1 MTALQLNAE
10 LLRQLSYIAD
20 DETYLRK
27 ALNTIKRLVA
37 EKTISENESVGM
49 VSEKPHSEYLNDIQE
64 MCDNVKLIKA
74 GKIKGRPVESLLDE
88 L

>member
-1 MTALQLNAE
+1 MTTLQLHAE

-27 ALNTIKRLVA
+27 ALNSIKRLVA
-37 EKTISENESVGM
+37 EKNESVGM
-49 VSEKPHSEYLNDIQE
+49 VSEKQHSEYLSDIQE

-74 GKIKGRPVESLLDE
+74 GNLNGRPVESLLDE

>member
-10 LLRQLSYIAD
+10 LLKQLSYIAD

-27 ALNTIKRLVA
+27 ALNYIKQLA
-37 EKTISENESVGM
+37 NEKVFSENEFTGM
-49 VSEKPHSEYLNDIQE
+49 VSDKPHSEYLSDIE
-64 MCDNVKLIKA
+64 ELCDNVKLIKA
-74 GKIKGRPVESLLDE
+74 GKLKGRPAESLLNE

>member
-1 MTALQLNAE
+1 M
-10 LLRQLSYIAD
+10 
-20 DETYLRK
+20 
-27 ALNTIKRLVA
+27 VA
-37 EKTISENESVGM
+37 EKTIAENESVGM

-74 GKIKGRPVESLLDE
+74 GKLKGRPVESLLDE

>member
-1 MTALQLNAE
+1 MTTLQLHAE

-37 EKTISENESVGM
+37 EKNESVGM
-49 VSEKPHSEYLNDIQE
+49 VSEKTHSEYLSDIQE

-74 GKIKGRPVESLLDE
+74 GKLNGRPVESLLDE

>member
-1 MTALQLNAE
+1 MTTLQLHAE

-20 DETYLRK
+20 DETYLRR

-37 EKTISENESVGM
+37 EKTIAENESVGM
-49 VSEKPHSEYLNDIQE
+49 VSEKPHSEYLSDIQE

-74 GKIKGRPVESLLDE
+74 GKLKGRPVESLIDE

>member
-37 EKTISENESVGM
+37 EKTIAENESIGM
-49 VSEKPHSEYLNDIQE
+49 VSEKPHSEYLSDIQE

-74 GKIKGRPVESLLDE
+74 GKLKGRPVKSLLEE

>member
-37 EKTISENESVGM
+37 EKKNPKMNQSEWFLRKRI
-49 VSEKPHSEYLNDIQE
+49 VSI
-64 MCDNVKLIKA
+64 
-74 GKIKGRPVESLLDE
+74 
-88 L
+88 

>member
-1 MTALQLNAE
+1 MTTLQLNAE

-27 ALNTIKRLVA
+27 AINTIKRLVA
-37 EKTISENESVGM
+37 EKSIAENESVRM
-49 VSEKPHSEYLNDIQE
+49 VSEKPHSEYLSDIQE

-74 GKIKGRPVESLLDE
+74 GKLKGRPVESLLDE

>member
-20 DETYLRK
+20 DETYLRR

-37 EKTISENESVGM
+37 EKTIAENESVGM
-49 VSEKPHSEYLNDIQE
+49 VSEKPHSEYLSDIQE
-64 MCDNVKLIKA
+64 MCDNIKLIKA
-74 GKIKGRPVESLLDE
+74 GKLKGRPAESLLDE

>member
-1 MTALQLNAE
+1 MTTLQLHAE

-37 EKTISENESVGM
+37 EKKESVGM
-49 VSEKPHSEYLNDIQE
+49 VSEKPHSEYLSDIQE

-74 GKIKGRPVESLLDE
+74 GKLNGRPVESLLDE

>member
-1 MTALQLNAE
+1 MTTLQLNAD

-27 ALNTIKRLVA
+27 AINTIKRLVA
-37 EKTISENESVGM
+37 EKTIAENESVGM
-49 VSEKPHSEYLNDIQE
+49 VSEKPHSEYLSDIQE

-74 GKIKGRPVESLLDE
+74 GKLKGRPVESLLDE

>member
-1 MTALQLNAE
+1 MTTLQLNAE

-27 ALNTIKRLVA
+27 AINTIKHLVA
-37 EKTISENESVGM
+37 EKTIAENESVGM
-49 VSEKPHSEYLNDIQE
+49 VSEKPHSEYLNDIQK

-74 GKIKGRPVESLLDE
+74 GRLKGRRVESLLDE

>member
-10 LLRQLSYIAD
+10 LLKQLSYIAD

-27 ALNTIKRLVA
+27 ALNYIKQLA
-37 EKTISENESVGM
+37 TEKVFSEKEFTGM
-49 VSEKPHSEYLNDIQE
+49 VAEKPHSEYLSDIQE
-64 MCDNVKLIKA
+64 LCDNVKLIKA
-74 GKIKGRPVESLLDE
+74 GKLKGRPAESLLNE

>member
-1 MTALQLNAE
+1 MTTLKLNAE

-37 EKTISENESVGM
+37 EKTIAENESVGM
-49 VSEKPHSEYLNDIQE
+49 VSEKPHSEYLSDIQE

-74 GKIKGRPVESLLDE
+74 GKLKGRPVESLLDE